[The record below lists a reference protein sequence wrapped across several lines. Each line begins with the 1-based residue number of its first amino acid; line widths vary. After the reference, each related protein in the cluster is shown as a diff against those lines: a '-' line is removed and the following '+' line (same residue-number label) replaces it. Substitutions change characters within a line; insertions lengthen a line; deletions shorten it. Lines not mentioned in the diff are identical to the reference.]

1 MEFAV
6 SLKEFGL
13 AGIKLSYTNEK
24 YPRCNRKNIKAQHVL
39 VCWLATSVHEPWDA
53 MGKLA
58 IANIFPLIP
67 FTWPSL
73 PTFFWGLSVRTGRRT

>member
-6 SLKEFGL
+6 SLKEFGR

-39 VCWLATSVHEPWDA
+39 VCWVATSVHEPWVSW
-53 MGKLA
+53 L
-58 IANIFPLIP
+58 
-67 FTWPSL
+67 
-73 PTFFWGLSVRTGRRT
+73 